1 MSHLSVGRAPGLRVL
16 AAASVAASLL
26 VLAACSRQEAVP
38 EPVRSVRTQVV
49 GTADAA
55 GTLEFAGEVRS
66 RVESRLGFQVGGKI
80 VKRLVALGQP
90 VRQGQALAQIDPRD
104 LQLGQEVARA
114 SVSAAQV
121 QYDQAARDLKRLKEL
136 RDQGFISAAQLE
148 RQEASWSAAQAS
160 LRQAKAQA
168 GVQGNQAA
176 YATLTADASGVITSV
191 DAEPGQVVGAGT
203 PVVSLAHDG
212 PRDVVFSV
220 PEDRAAWVKSLLRK
234 PGAVKVRRWGTQATL
249 PATVREIAAAA
260 DPVTRTFLVKA
271 DVGQA
276 DLALGQTATVLV
288 DASGGG
294 ARTLRL
300 PISAL
305 LGSGASSFVW
315 VLDPSAM
322 TVSKQP
328 VSVAGVSG
336 DGVLIGSG
344 LQRGQEIV
352 TAGVHVLQP
361 GQKVKRW
368 VAEGQAASP
377 AASAASGGA
386 AK

>member
-49 GTADAA
+49 GTGDATGA
-55 GTLEFAGEVRS
+55 LEFAGEVRS

-90 VRQGQALAQIDPRD
+90 VRLGQALAQIDPRD

-114 SVSAAQV
+114 SVSGAQV

-168 GVQGNQAA
+168 GLQGNQAA

-191 DAEPGQVVGAGT
+191 DAEAGQVVGAGT

-234 PGAVKVRRWGTQATL
+234 PGAVKVRRWGTQTTL

-368 VAEGQAASP
+368 VAEGQVAPS

-386 AK
+386 VK

>member
-361 GQKVKRW
+361 G
-368 VAEGQAASP
+368 
-377 AASAASGGA
+377 
-386 AK
+386 